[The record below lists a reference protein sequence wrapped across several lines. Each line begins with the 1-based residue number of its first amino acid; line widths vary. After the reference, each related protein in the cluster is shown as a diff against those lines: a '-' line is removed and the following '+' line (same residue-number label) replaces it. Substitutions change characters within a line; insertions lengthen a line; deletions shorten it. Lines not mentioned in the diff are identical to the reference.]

1 MENLKKPKNRLAIT
15 TIAAI
20 LVISITVPIAMLP
33 AANAHSPPWTI
44 LTNAYI
50 YQTVN
55 PLGVDQTGY
64 VYMWVDKVYDNA
76 ALNNDYR
83 FHNYQLTIT
92 SPTGKV
98 QKITFPNTNDP
109 TSNQYYLFTPTEV
122 GVYNFNFT
130 FPGQN
135 INDYSHLATSAYV
148 NDSYAPSTASTTITV
163 QQAPIDHPVNS
174 YPLPNEYWTR
184 PIYGENTDWW
194 SISSNWLGGGMPG
207 YGYHA
212 TSPNLGGNQEEVYPG
227 DAVGPLTSHIMWDQS
242 IQAGGVVGGNNF
254 PIQGNTYFEG
264 SAYNMRFVNPIIL
277 NGKLYYNP
285 PVSFTGVSSGPT
297 TCVDI
302 RTGKTLWSRT
312 DVPAL
317 SFGYIWDHE
326 DPNQHGVYPPLL
338 VAASGFGAQTWRFF
352 DADTGNPLFNATGVP
367 SGRRALGPYGEQL
380 RYVMANAGNT
390 TNPDWR
396 LGEWN
401 TTKLW
406 DFSGLSPAATGS
418 IDGSISN
425 PNATNV
431 RYDWNVTIPW
441 RNTMTSAITVV
452 DARYNDVMLC
462 YNGSLPGKGGQ
473 FMGVLSW
480 VPYTYFAVNLNKTRA
495 PLGSILW
502 TKTYDPPP
510 GNLTVLEGGI
520 DYENRVFIENYR
532 ETMQWTAFNL
542 DTGERAWGPTDS
554 QVALDYYGSQ
564 GSGSLAGE
572 IAYGKLYSSA
582 YGGILYAYDTSNG
595 KLLWTYGNGGPG
607 NTTNSGFAVPGPYPT
622 FVNAIG
628 NGVIYTLTSEHTVET
643 PIYKG
648 ALMRAINAT
657 DGKEIWTLSNDN
669 NEFYSA
675 SSFAMADGFALSFN
689 AYDNSIYSVGRG
701 PSQTAVMIRNDVIPL
716 GGKVLIQGAVTDI
729 SSGTKQDEQAA
740 RFPNGVPAVSDVSM
754 GEWMGYVY
762 QQKPRPKDTVGVNV
776 VISEE
781 DSNGNFYVIGNTTT
795 DINGVF
801 KFSWQPPITGE
812 YRIFATFQGTNGYWP
827 SSDETALLVG
837 EAPSP
842 APVVTPTIAPTTS
855 PPPTTAPTPT
865 PTISPSPSTPSPPG
879 GMSATELYLIGAAV
893 VVIVVVLAAAVVLR
907 RRK

>member
-1 MENLKKPKNRLAIT
+1 MENQNLAIIRKPKKRISAIA
-15 TIAAI
+15 IAALLI
-20 LVISITVPIAMLP
+20 ISIGTSLTLLP
-33 AANAHSPPWTI
+33 TTSAHTPPWTI
-44 LTNAYI
+44 FTNAYI
-50 YQTVN
+50 YPTVN
-55 PLGVDQTGY
+55 PLGVSQTAY
-64 VYMWVDKVYDNA
+64 VYMWLDKVYDNA
-76 ALNNDYR
+76 ALDNDYR

-92 SPTGKV
+92 TPSGKV
-98 QKITFPNTNDP
+98 QKTTFANTNDP

-122 GVYNFNFT
+122 GIYNLNFT

-148 NDSYAPSTASTTITV
+148 NDTYAPSTASTTITV
-163 QQAPIDHPVNS
+163 QDAPIDYPVNS

-227 DAVGPLTSHIMWDQS
+227 DAVGPLTSHIMWTKP

-297 TCVDI
+297 TCVDL
-302 RTGKTLWSRT
+302 RTGKLIWSRT
-312 DVPAL
+312 DVPPL

-326 DPNQHGVYPPLL
+326 DPNQHGVYPPILFTNNF
-338 VAASGFGAQTWRFF
+338 ARAF
-352 DADTGNPLFNATGVP
+352 DADTGNPLFNVTGVP
-367 SGRRALGPYGEQL
+367 SGRRALGPMGEQL

-401 TTKLW
+401 ATKLW
-406 DFSGLSPAATGS
+406 SFSGLSPVATGV
-418 IDGSISN
+418 IVGSISM

-431 RYDWNVTIPW
+431 RYDWNVSIPW
-441 RNTMTSAITVV
+441 RNTMTTAITVV
-452 DARYNDVMLC
+452 DARYNDVLLA

-480 VPYTYFAVNLNKTRA
+480 APYTYFAVNLNKSKG

-502 TKTYDPPP
+502 MQTYDPPP
-510 GNLTVLEGGI
+510 GNLTVLEGGV
-520 DYENRVFIENYR
+520 DYVNRIFIENYR
-532 ETMQWTAFNL
+532 EGMQWVGFNL
-542 DTGERAWGPTDS
+542 DTGARAWGPTDS

-564 GSGSLAGE
+564 GSGSLAGA

-607 NTTNSGFAVPGPYPT
+607 NSTNSGFAVPGPYPT

-657 DGKEIWTLSNDN
+657 DGKEIWTLSNNN
-669 NEFYSA
+669 NEFFQASA
-675 SSFAMADGFALSFN
+675 FAMADGFATTFN

-701 PSQTAVMIRNDVIPL
+701 PSQTAVLIRNDVIEL
-716 GGKVLIQGAVTDI
+716 GSKALIQGTVTDI

-740 RFPNGVPAVSDVSM
+740 HFPNGVPAVSDASM
-754 GEWMGYVY
+754 GNWMGYVY

-795 DINGVF
+795 DSNGVF
-801 KFSWQPPITGE
+801 KFMWQPPIAGE
-812 YRIFATFQGTNGYWP
+812 YRIYATFPGSNGYWQ
-827 SSDETALLVG
+827 SYAETVLGVI
-837 EAPSP
+837 EAPTPSP
-842 APVVTPTIAPTTS
+842 
-855 PPPTTAPTPT
+855 TATPTPT
-865 PTISPSPSTPSPPG
+865 PTPTATPSPTATPIVTPSPAPNPTG
-879 GMSATELYLIGAAV
+879 GITMETYAAIAAV
-893 VVIVVVLAAAVVLR
+893 VIIALVVATAIVLK